1 MRNAASARFG
11 NFDPASDPMA
21 TPEYRIRAMLES
33 LDERAHA
40 MERKWGVGRLRLLVS
55 DLLRIKFDAQKERL
69 DEAIR
74 SGQERYIAL
83 QVDGMKRAWASLD
96 KAAHE
101 AGEQPLA
108 PAVWECVLP
117 STGEIVSLV
126 RTEVE
131 AHHVAREC
139 RVFTVTEI
147 AQLIEAAG
155 NGVLEVKRVFPG
167 ATITGIRRKAPV
179 DWSRG
184 DEIPTFGNEPPAAAT
199 GPPD

>member
-1 MRNAASARFG
+1 MSRAQPLFE
-11 NFDPASDPMA
+11 PTSDPMA

-55 DLLRIKFDAQKERL
+55 QLLRIKFDAQKERL
-69 DEAIR
+69 DEALR

-83 QVDGMKRAWASLD
+83 QVDGMKRAWAALD
-96 KAAHE
+96 KAAE
-101 AGEQPLA
+101 DAGEKPLA

-131 AHHVAREC
+131 AHHVARAC
-139 RVFTVTEI
+139 RVFTVAEI
-147 AQLIEAAG
+147 AHLIEAAG
-155 NGVLEVKRVFPG
+155 AGVLEVKRVFPG
-167 ATITGIRRKAPV
+167 ATITGIRRKAPI

-184 DEIPTFGNEPPAAAT
+184 DEIPTFGDETPAGAT